1 MLIIKDSD
9 LCPVTKLK
17 LIQDGAEIISD
28 CSFAEKKLCCDFFIT
43 VSVSNQADDSKLP
56 FTDIL

>member
-17 LIQDGAEIISD
+17 LIQDRTEIISYG
-28 CSFAEKKLCCDFFIT
+28 SLAEKKLCCDFFIT
-43 VSVSNQADDSKLP
+43 VSVSYQTDDIKLP